1 MTQIFIVD
9 DSISVRKALEITFKR
24 HALSSLSAVSG
35 EEALETLLN
44 QPTSFD
50 LLMVDVI
57 MPGMS
62 GLELCAT
69 LRQQA
74 RFQSVPVIL
83 MSGNVDDDIRQ
94 QARDAGATAV
104 LRKPFSPDE
113 LIPMVE
119 GLLPA
124 RGAAAPEPVA
134 VAPDEPAQ
142 PDAAPAPVQP
152 PAPAQ
157 LPEPA
162 QPPGAAEARGEP
174 SAPASR
180 ALDDAERLITHYQS
194 GGRAEALALL
204 NAENRLLGNVG
215 QPLDPKLLTFAVYF
229 VNTARVIGQQFM
241 NEPLQTVTLRYLQRD
256 LILHV
261 HQDFTLLVLTRA
273 EPDGGKVLN

>member
-1 MTQIFIVD
+1 MAQIFIVD

-35 EEALETLLN
+35 EEALETLQN
-44 QPTSFD
+44 QTTSFD

-124 RGAAAPEPVA
+124 RAEAAAPARAPAEEVPTPTAPEPVA
-134 VAPDEPAQ
+134 LAPQEPARPEADPRGQ
-142 PDAAPAPVQP
+142 P
-152 PAPAQ
+152 
-157 LPEPA
+157 
-162 QPPGAAEARGEP
+162 GT
-174 SAPASR
+174 PASR
-180 ALDDAERLITHYQS
+180 ALEDAGRLISHYQS
-194 GGRAEALALL
+194 GGHAEALALL
-204 NAENRLLGNVG
+204 NAEHRLLGNVG

-241 NEPLQTVTLRYLQRD
+241 DDALQTVTLRYLQRD

-261 HQDFTLLVLTRA
+261 HPEFTLIVLTRA
-273 EPDGGKVLN
+273 EAGGSKVLN